1 MRRQYRMSPGVEV
14 AEQRLSLSAIGLSAP
29 NAAVATQTDQVSR
42 LGQVV
47 ASGTRYVDLELDYF
61 P

>member
-1 MRRQYRMSPGVEV
+1 MSPGVEV

-47 ASGTRYVDLELDYF
+47 ASGTRYVDLEVDYF